1 MEELEQLGFVG
12 RADYIDRQSSWES
25 PEWKSLNREFYTV
38 VVDELLEFLWEYY
51 LPL

>member
-1 MEELEQLGFVG
+1 MEKLMESEFVG
-12 RADYIDRQSSWES
+12 IADYIDSQEDWRN
-25 PEWKSLNREFYTV
+25 PEWESLNREFFSV

>member
-12 RADYIDRQSSWES
+12 RADYIDRQSSWDS

>member
-1 MEELEQLGFVG
+1 MEELQELGFVG
-12 RADYIDRQSSWES
+12 RADYIDSQEDWRN

-38 VVDELLEFLWEYY
+38 VVDDVLDFLNEYY

>member
-1 MEELEQLGFVG
+1 MEELQELGFVG
-12 RADYIDRQSSWES
+12 RADYITRQEDWEH
-25 PEWKSLNREFYTV
+25 LDQEFFTV

>member
-1 MEELEQLGFVG
+1 MEELQELGFVG
-12 RADYIDRQSSWES
+12 IADYLTRQEDWRN

-38 VVDELLEFLWEYY
+38 VVDDLLEFLWDYY

>member
-1 MEELEQLGFVG
+1 MEELQELGFVG
-12 RADYIDRQSSWES
+12 RADYLTRQEDWRN

-38 VVDELLEFLWEYY
+38 VVDDLLEFLWDYY